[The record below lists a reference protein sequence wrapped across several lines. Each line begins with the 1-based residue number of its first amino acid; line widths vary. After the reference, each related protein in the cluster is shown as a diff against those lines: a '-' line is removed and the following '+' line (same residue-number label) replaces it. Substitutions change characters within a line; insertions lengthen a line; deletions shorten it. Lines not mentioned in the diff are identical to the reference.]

1 MELLLLCSFIF
12 FTFVG
17 GIRSEYGMYSVRCH
31 DDSDPARDTYC
42 PKDMK
47 CCDNGGCCRN
57 GYTCCTNTC
66 CYGQN
71 CCSDLSNSLNAD
83 SHDLTD
89 ELNAGVIAGIVIGSL
104 AELGLMA
111 AMVIIAA
118 KHKMKKTKVGCVN
131 NLEPHLPITDATAAN
146 GNNSIRS

>member
-57 GYTCCTNTC
+57 
-66 CYGQN
+66 
-71 CCSDLSNSLNAD
+71 DLSNSLNAD